1 MFPDQELKGLIVGGG
16 KMEKTV
22 LHWINEKGLH
32 DEVKLVGEVNDVAS
46 WLEMMDVFL
55 FTSLS
60 EGLPNVLI
68 EAQAFGLPVVS
79 TRVGGVSEVVSHR
92 KTGLLV
98 DFDSPEEISDKL
110 LYLIEGGEYRD
121 FSKRVRA
128 MSRQKFSVKKMIE
141 STREMYSRIIELR

>member
-1 MFPDQELKGLIVGGG
+1 
-16 KMEKTV
+16 MEKTV
-22 LHWINEKGLH
+22 LHWINEKGLD

-79 TRVGGVSEVVSHR
+79 TRVGG
-92 KTGLLV
+92 
-98 DFDSPEEISDKL
+98 
-110 LYLIEGGEYRD
+110 GGGGFRG
-121 FSKRVRA
+121 S
-128 MSRQKFSVKKMIE
+128 IP
-141 STREMYSRIIELR
+141 